1 MYVSVTVCDTRA
13 VGSVVNKGVVLFFFF
28 VLVAHNMNNSF

>member
-13 VGSVVNKGVVLFFFF
+13 VGSVVNKGVVLFYFF
-28 VLVAHNMNNSF
+28 LSWLLII